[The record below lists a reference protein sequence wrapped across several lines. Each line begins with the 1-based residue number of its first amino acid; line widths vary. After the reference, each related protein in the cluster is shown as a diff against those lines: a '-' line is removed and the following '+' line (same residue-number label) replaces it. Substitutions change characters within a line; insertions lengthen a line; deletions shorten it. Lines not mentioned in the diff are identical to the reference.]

1 MTDQIKEKQI
11 VSFSKKELEKEEWK
25 DILGYEGIY
34 QVSNLGRI
42 RSLDRYVAH
51 SRCGALYIKGK
62 FLNPTYAKRVGYS
75 TAFINEFGIK
85 KSSCIHRV
93 VAETFIKNPNNFEF
107 VKHIDGNKRNNRVTN
122 LEWFSMIESIVETYK
137 KVKKTSEFNGIHFD
151 KQKNK
156 YIVVIKRKWIGQ
168 FKTEEE
174 AINKRNQYIKE
185 NDVDFYYKTKII

>member
-42 RSLDRYVAH
+42 KSLTRYVNR
-51 SRCGALYIKGK
+51 SRNGDALVKGRIMK
-62 FLNPTYAKRVGYS
+62 FFTNKNN
-75 TAFINEFGIK
+75 AFHVELKNEFNIG
-85 KSSCIHRV
+85 KSRSVAKI
-93 VAETFIKNPNNFEF
+93 VAETFIKNENNFEY
-107 VKHIDGNKRNNRVTN
+107 VKHKNGNVSDNRVEN
-122 LEWFSMIESIVETYK
+122 LDWFTRIDVMIERNK
-137 KVKKTSEFNGIHFD
+137 KIKKTSNYHGICFD
-151 KQKNK
+151 KNKNK
-156 YIVVIKRKWIGQ
+156 WTASVCRKHLGT

-185 NDVDFYYKTKII
+185 NNIDYYYKTKII